1 MELLAGIFIT
11 PFAEMIGLPDLF
23 FQALWDG
30 FVSGTLYGLIAL
42 GFVLIFKASG
52 VFNFAQPILVVLAAL
67 ALISFYKMGIP
78 AWVSVVLVL
87 IMFYGI
93 AWLIERLILRKLVNT
108 DGNILFMSTVALSFI
123 IIGAA
128 QWIFGGRPSSMIH
141 KELGIPTGSFEWPM
155 FGGGVYFDLI
165 DISAAVVAVILIVCL
180 GLFFSRTKIGRGLR
194 AVADDHQAALSVGI
208 SLNQIWV
215 IVWFVAGVV
224 ALVTGIFWGAR
235 SDVSFAL
242 QIIGFKALPV
252 LIIGGFTSVPGAI
265 VGGLMIGIG
274 EKIFEI
280 YWGPLLGSG
289 VEGWFAYFIA
299 LGFLLFKPQGLFGD
313 KIIERV

>member
-1 MELLAGIFIT
+1 MELLTGIFIT

-67 ALISFYKMGIP
+67 ALISFYKMGVP
-78 AWVSVVLVL
+78 AWISVVLVL
-87 IMFYGI
+87 IMFYGL

-155 FGGGVYFDLI
+155 FGGLR
-165 DISAAVVAVILIVCL
+165 VIFQSNKNWARVKS
-180 GLFFSRTKIGRGLR
+180 GSR
-194 AVADDHQAALSVGI
+194 
-208 SLNQIWV
+208 
-215 IVWFVAGVV
+215 
-224 ALVTGIFWGAR
+224 
-235 SDVSFAL
+235 
-242 QIIGFKALPV
+242 
-252 LIIGGFTSVPGAI
+252 
-265 VGGLMIGIG
+265 
-274 EKIFEI
+274 
-280 YWGPLLGSG
+280 
-289 VEGWFAYFIA
+289 
-299 LGFLLFKPQGLFGD
+299 
-313 KIIERV
+313 